1 MSAIS
6 EWLQF
11 APQPEPLP
19 PGRRWHVFISYRS
32 ADRAWALRLYD
43 ALRERGYS
51 VFLDQFVLA
60 AAAPLASSLNEAL
73 AQSATAVMV
82 WSDAYEESAW
92 CRKEYGALEGRE
104 GSDPAFR
111 FVVVK
116 LDPTPLPPFAGTRV
130 YVDFSEYRDGPGG
143 SGLLQL
149 LWGLHGKPIP
159 PAAVQRAAVV
169 DEERRKAGVAIRA
182 AREVGDADALLAM
195 SRQEG
200 LCWQESP
207 ALVCQAIGALIDLDQ
222 PQAALPVIDDAIA
235 RFPAALRPRQL
246 KGLALARAGDWRSA
260 QRVLGELYMAG
271 EIDAETL
278 GIYAR
283 TWMDRYLASGER
295 RYLLKSRD
303 LNRQAFEASPADTY
317 AGIGAASKSALAG
330 EPELARELA
339 QRVAALVGSV
349 PVPGDYWRT
358 ATAAEAQLILG
369 DYGAAAALY
378 RAAVT
383 GAPEEKGSLQSTR
396 QQAVL
401 LLDCLGAEGPQKDAV
416 LAAFG

>member
-1 MSAIS
+1 MSAIA

-11 APQPEPLP
+11 APQPDVLP
-19 PGRRWHVFISYRS
+19 ADKRWHVFISYRS
-32 ADRAWALRLYD
+32 SNRAWALKLYD
-43 ALRERGYS
+43 ALRERGYA

-60 AAAPLASSLNEAL
+60 TAAPLASSLNEAL
-73 AQSATAVMV
+73 AQSATAIMV
-82 WSDAYEESAW
+82 WSDAYDESAW
-92 CRKEYGALEGRE
+92 CRKEYGALESRE
-104 GSDPAFR
+104 GTDPAFR

-116 LDPTPLPPFAGTRV
+116 LDATPLPAFAGTRV
-130 YVDFSEYRDGPGG
+130 YVDFREYRDGPGG

-149 LWGLHGKPIP
+149 LWGLTGKPIP
-159 PAAVQRAAVV
+159 PEAVQRAAAV
-169 DEERRKAGVAIRA
+169 DNDRRKASVAIRT

-195 SRQEG
+195 CRLDG

-222 PQAALPVIDDAIA
+222 PKIALPVIEEAMA

-246 KGLALARAGDWRSA
+246 QGLALARSGDWRSA

-283 TWMDRYLASGER
+283 TWMDRYLATR
-295 RYLLKSRD
+295 DKRYLLKARD
-303 LNRQAFEASPADTY
+303 LNRQTFESMPADYY
-317 AGIGAASKSALAG
+317 AGIGAAAKSALAG

-339 QRVAALVGSV
+339 QQVEALVGSR

-369 DYGAAAALY
+369 NYAAAAALY
-378 RAAVT
+378 RDAVVEV
-383 GAPEEKGSLQSTR
+383 PEEKGSLQSTR
-396 QQAVL
+396 NQAAL
-401 LLDCLGAEGPQKDAV
+401 LLECLGADATQQDAV
-416 LAAFG
+416 LRAFG